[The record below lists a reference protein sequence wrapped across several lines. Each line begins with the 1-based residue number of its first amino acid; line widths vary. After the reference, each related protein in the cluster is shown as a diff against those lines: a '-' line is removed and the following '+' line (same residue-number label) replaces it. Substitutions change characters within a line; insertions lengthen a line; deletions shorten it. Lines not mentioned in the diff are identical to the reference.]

1 MKCKKLA
8 CVFLLIL
15 MVSLFAVPVYAVD
28 ESQSYR
34 FELSVDGQEFKEV
47 ETGEIITIALHLERT
62 DSSDPYTM
70 YAMQDE
76 IQYNSEFFELVPD
89 GILLANGVQSTDIAM
104 RDEYREFY
112 MNYLS
117 FGGGD
122 PWDNSTLIGVFQLK
136 VTGTSGV
143 EKIVNNDFLVSLKDG
158 SDTYKCE
165 ANELTIFLS
174 SECTVRFES
183 NGGSEVGSV
192 AAIYGEL
199 LQKPEDP
206 TKEGKYFAGWY
217 KDINLT
223 DEWDF
228 DEDTVSGNMTLYAK
242 WSDTPVADEAP
253 SGNLPIS
260 NLLWW
265 ILLLI
270 IVIILIII
278 LIFRRKKREDEDSEG
293 DNGTTSNS

>member
-15 MVSLFAVPVYAVD
+15 MVSLLAVPVYAVD
-28 ESQSYR
+28 ESQSFL
-34 FELSVDGQEFKEV
+34 FELSVDGQDYKEV
-47 ETGEIITIALHLERT
+47 ETGEIITVVLHLERT
-62 DSSDPYTM
+62 DSDEPFTM

-76 IQYNSEFFELVPD
+76 IRYRSDFFELVPN
-89 GILLANGVQSTDIAM
+89 GSILANDIHSTDVS
-104 RDEYREFY
+104 RRGGYNEFY

-117 FGGGD
+117 LGGGD
-122 PWDNSTLIGVFQLK
+122 PWNSRTLIGVFQLK

-143 EKIVNNDFLVSLKDG
+143 EKITSEDILVPIKDG

-174 SECTVRFES
+174 ADCTVHFES
-183 NGGSEVGSV
+183 NGGSEVESV
-192 AAIYGEL
+192 VAIYGEL

-217 KDINLT
+217 KDIDLT

-228 DEDTVSGNMTLYAK
+228 DEDTVPGNMTLYAR
-242 WSDTPVADEAP
+242 WSDTPVEAEAP
-253 SGNLPIS
+253 AAC

-270 IVIILIII
+270 VVIILIII
-278 LIFRRKKREDEDSEG
+278 LIVKRKKREDEEK
-293 DNGTTSNS
+293 